1 MNSRF
6 VLPASVA
13 AAMHLAAFFAYTP
26 TPSARPMVPP
36 EKPSPVDERDL
47 VALTPESPEPAEAD
61 DNPTRLPQGDTQ
73 LRPPVGDEPPPMD
86 HPPVEI
92 ITETFPPA
100 IPSSG
105 VITSHVPGIYGV
117 PDGIPG
123 GDPHPGPTIID
134 ASKLDHQPQAR
145 SRIAPVYPH
154 AAGADAREGEVF
166 VEFMVDET
174 GSVRDARVVRS
185 SNRIFEEPTLRAVER
200 WRFEPGRKNGRVV
213 RFRMAVPVVFHR
225 VD

>member
-6 VLPASVA
+6 VLPAAVA

-26 TPSARPMVPP
+26 APAVRPTVTP
-36 EKPSPVDERDL
+36 EKPSRVDERDL
-47 VALTPESPEPAEAD
+47 VTLTPELPTPADAD
-61 DNPTRLPQGDTQ
+61 DHPTRLPQGDTQ
-73 LRPPVGDEPPPMD
+73 LRPPAGEEPPPMD

-92 ITETFPPA
+92 ITETYPPSV
-100 IPSSG
+100 PNSG
-105 VITSHVPGIYGV
+105 VITSHVPGSFGV
-117 PDGIPG
+117 PDGVPG
-123 GDPHPGPTIID
+123 GVPQPGPAIID

-154 AAGADAREGEVF
+154 AAAADGRDGEVL

-174 GSVRDARVVRS
+174 GSVREARIVRS
-185 SNRIFEEPTLRAVER
+185 SDRVFEEPTLRAVER